1 MNTMLKGL
9 AWMSA
14 LVATTDVRKHDEKG
28 ATFTEYVVLLAV
40 IVAVVVGLL
49 WTLKTPLTD
58 AIAGVVTKLNGASTP
73 PA

>member
-14 LVATTDVRKHDEKG
+14 LVATTDVRKHDQKG
-28 ATFTEYVVLLAV
+28 AAFTEYVVLLAV

-49 WTLKTPLTD
+49 WTLQGPLTT